1 MRIHGPIIRF
11 GLDARFG
18 LLALATVSMMWGP
31 VLSPATAQVVTLTP
45 TEAGAAMGV
54 QPGTATI
61 DIVSATKGKV
71 RFELSGIPAPM
82 AGTECRTLDSGQ
94 SLLSG
99 WLKVDMAGPGVAD
112 DLVEPWGPPPTML
125 ADAPEGCVAEYPI
138 SRNKAN
144 GAVTAGCYNP
154 VPNVLAWSPMT
165 KTVAMFNNG
174 MGGASRPDPNAFV
187 SDDDGD
193 ADATLRTNYDFTGG
207 QQTTPLVINPWFFGS
222 SVPPFHAQ
230 CTKIGTSP
238 APPVCVAAGG
248 KIRATGSGFKRVY
261 KTQFQNIHQ
270 RVLPDGTILSSPS
283 AIPGIGNPGEM
294 RSLGVVN
301 QLAFGRGVIHDIDG
315 PCDNS
320 AVIPGTPCGST
331 KFGLEGG
338 PPGHPASSDGG
349 KGQRFQDFDS
359 KGVPLVA
366 RGVATAISV
375 VLHKDCLTHGFI
387 PGNGPG
393 MPQPPPSRGLPA
405 DFVEILTGPLP

>member
-1 MRIHGPIIRF
+1 MRIHGPTIRF
-11 GLDARFG
+11 GLETRYG
-18 LLALATVSMMWGP
+18 LLALAAVSMMWGP

-45 TEAGAAMGV
+45 TAAGAAMGV

-61 DIVSATKGKV
+61 DVISAAKAKV
-71 RFELSGIPAPM
+71 TFDLSGIPAP
-82 AGTECRTLDSGQ
+82 GSGRECMTLDAGQ

-99 WLKVDMAGPGVAD
+99 WLKVDMAGAGVAD
-112 DLVEPWGPPPTML
+112 DLIEPWGPPPTML

-144 GAVTAGCYNP
+144 GGVTPGCYAP
-154 VPNVLAWSPMT
+154 VPNVITWSPIT
-165 KTVAMFNNG
+165 KSIAMFNNG
-174 MGGASRPDPNAFV
+174 MGGASDPDPNGFV
-187 SDDDGD
+187 SDTDGD
-193 ADATLRTNYDFTGG
+193 ANATLRTNYDFTGG

-238 APPVCVAAGG
+238 APPVCTAAGG

-261 KTQFQNIHQ
+261 ATQFQNIHLG
-270 RVLPDGTILSSPS
+270 VNGEVSPS
-283 AIPGIGNPGEM
+283 KMAGIGNPGEM

-301 QLAFGRGVIHDIDG
+301 PLAFGRGVIHDIDG

-349 KGQRFQDFDS
+349 KGQRFTVIDA
-359 KGVPLVA
+359 KGRATLA
-366 RGVATAISV
+366 RGVATTISV
-375 VLHKDCLTHGFI
+375 VLHHDCLTHGFI

-393 MPQPPPSRGLPA
+393 MPQPPPSQGLPA
-405 DFVEILTGPLP
+405 DFVEILSGPVP